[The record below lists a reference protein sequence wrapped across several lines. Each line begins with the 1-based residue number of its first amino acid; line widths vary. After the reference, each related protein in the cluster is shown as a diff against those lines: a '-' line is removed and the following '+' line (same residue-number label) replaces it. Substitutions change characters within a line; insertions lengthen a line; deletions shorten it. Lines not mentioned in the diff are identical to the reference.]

1 MTEHEKELQRIRRKA
16 NGNEVTKRYEK
27 TINGFLMR
35 LYRNM
40 ESRVRGIQKVKY
52 HLYKDLELLP
62 REEFYKW
69 SKKSRKFKQLFH
81 NWKMSNYDR
90 KLTPSVDRVNSKLGY
105 IKSNMEWVTFSE
117 NSRRGGKWRP
127 SQVKI

>member
-69 SKKSRKFKQLFH
+69 SKKSRKFTQLFH